1 MSKLT
6 LLAPY
11 LEILVEGEGCLASKA
26 LQWLADCV
34 EPTKDIRTF
43 SANQI
48 NRRRVTAIPHSYANT

>member
-1 MSKLT
+1 MESESSQLA

-34 EPTKDIRTF
+34 ESTKNIRTY
-43 SANQI
+43 SANQKGQKI
-48 NRRRVTAIPHSYANT
+48 RIGGVS